1 MPLLESFLNNPIA
14 VSIGAIIISS
24 LVGFYI
30 NSRVRDRC
38 LRDLDGYL
46 VTVED
51 KAGKVMWGKLEVFSA
66 GMELLYSAAK
76 KDTQGHVENSYI
88 LYNAELANLQA
99 IYRIHDDQSKRRQR
113 KRAKDIKRTYQPS
126 IFQRA
131 LRGLRNFFSTFKD
144 AIVQSL
150 NTLLGQRA
158 AQSPQNTVLSKHKE
172 LTTSGAQLL
181 SGAVGNAYEPILER
195 HIGQYIV
202 LEMVRGEQ
210 VEEEYGILK
219 EYSDKYIEILNVRV
233 EVPLYV
239 YVKDPKGSP
248 EKQIEVI
255 KSAQG
260 LRVSNPLDR
269 TLLVEGVQCGEN
281 KRQVDVS
288 VPAHESANV
297 SLQGD
302 EVDQE
307 VKLIYAVRCLSDLVV
322 PRSLAVVRHA
332 GKREKLSLDVLLG
345 LDELS
350 DMPWM
355 KRLIDSTK
363 RETPTLSTDVRPQ

>member
-1 MPLLESFLNNPIA
+1 MSLLESFLNNPVA
-14 VSIGAIIISS
+14 VSIGVIVLSS

-51 KAGKVMWGKLEVFSA
+51 QAGKVIWGKLEVFSA
-66 GMELLYSAAK
+66 GMELLYSTEN
-76 KDTQGHVENSYI
+76 KDVKGHVENSYI

-99 IYRIHDDQSKRRQR
+99 IYRIHDDQSERRQY
-113 KRAKDIKRTYQPS
+113 KRAQDIKRTYQPS
-126 IFQRA
+126 IFRRA
-131 LRGLRNFFSTFKD
+131 LRGLRNFFNTFKD

-158 AQSPQNTVLSKHKE
+158 AQSPQNAVLSKHKE
-172 LTTSGAQLL
+172 LTSSGAQLL

-195 HIGQYIV
+195 HIGQYTV
-202 LEMVRGEQ
+202 LEMLRGEK

-233 EVPLYV
+233 EVPLYI

-248 EKQIEVI
+248 EKQIKVEE
-255 KSAQG
+255 SAQG

-269 TLLVEGVQCGEN
+269 TLLVRGVQYGEN
-281 KRQVDVS
+281 KREVEIS
-288 VPAHESANV
+288 VPAHESVEVA
-297 SLQGD
+297 LRED
-302 EVDQE
+302 ELGQE

-332 GKREKLSLDVLLG
+332 GQREKLSLDVLLG

-363 RETPTLSTDVRPQ
+363 RETPALSTDVRPQ

>member
-1 MPLLESFLNNPIA
+1 MSLLESFLNNPIA
-14 VSIGAIIISS
+14 VSIGVIVVSS

-30 NSRVRDRC
+30 NARVRDRC

-66 GMELLYSAAK
+66 GLELLYSTEK
-76 KDTQGHVENSYI
+76 KDTEGHVENSYI
-88 LYNAELANLQA
+88 LYDTELANLQA
-99 IYRIHDDQSKRRQR
+99 IYRIHDDQSTRDQR
-113 KRAKDIKRTYQPS
+113 KRATDIKRTYQPS
-126 IFQRA
+126 IFRRA
-131 LRGLRNFFSTFKD
+131 LRGLRNLFSTFKD

-158 AQSPQNTVLSKHKE
+158 AQSPQNAVLSKHKE

-202 LEMVRGEQ
+202 LEMLRGEK

-239 YVKDPKGSP
+239 YVKDPQGFP
-248 EKQIEVI
+248 GRQIKVE

-269 TLLVEGVQCGEN
+269 TLLVESVQCGEN
-281 KRQVDVS
+281 KREVEVF
-288 VPAHESANV
+288 VPAHEIAEV
-297 SLQGD
+297 ALEED
-302 EVDQE
+302 EIGQE
-307 VKLIYAVRCLSDLVV
+307 VKLAYAVRCLSDLVV

-332 GKREKLSLDVLLG
+332 GKREKLALDVLLG

-355 KRLIDSTK
+355 KRLIDSTR
-363 RETPTLSTDVRPQ
+363 RETPTLSTDVRPR